1 MRLDSIDHIIADIS
15 DLTGGFV
22 WTIGKGLLG
31 DIGDMNFNNIKNKS
45 RSGGDLNMVYSL
57 LQFIADNAGI
67 ISKIAYGLGT
77 SDGISLGL
85 IGNFLD
91 LGLRC
96 SVIGNA
102 ALVKSEVKWD
112 IIDDADLSPE
122 QVADLALDLVDN
134 DLLAGME
141 PIDLSI
147 VGELRLDSV
156 DHIAADID
164 DLTSGFVWGIGK
176 GLLGDLGDMNFDA
189 IAGKQRSGG
198 DLNFVYSLL
207 QFLADNAG
215 IVSKIAYGLG
225 TDDGISLGLVGSFL
239 DLTSFYGNYNQQL
252 M

>member
-1 MRLDSIDHIIADIS
+1 MKQSTKLLSIVLAIVMAF
-15 DLTGGFV
+15 GC
-22 WTIGKGLLG
+22 
-31 DIGDMNFNNIKNKS
+31 
-45 RSGGDLNMVYSL
+45 
-57 LQFIADNAGI
+57 
-67 ISKIAYGLGT
+67 
-77 SDGISLGL
+77 
-85 IGNFLD
+85 
-91 LGLRC
+91 C

-134 DLLAGME
+134 DLLAGIE

-147 VGELRLDSV
+147 LGELRLNSIDN
-156 DHIAADID
+156 IIADIS
-164 DLTSGFVWGIGK
+164 DLTGGFVWTIGK
-176 GLLGDLGDMNFDA
+176 GLLGDIGDMSFSA
-189 IAGKQRSGG
+189 IKNKSRSGG
-198 DLNFVYSLL
+198 DLNMVNSLL

>member
-1 MRLDSIDHIIADIS
+1 MKQS
-15 DLTGGFV
+15 T
-22 WTIGKGLLG
+22 KLL
-31 DIGDMNFNNIKNKS
+31 
-45 RSGGDLNMVYSL
+45 SL
-57 LQFIADNAGI
+57 VLALVMAFG
-67 ISKIAYGLGT
+67 
-77 SDGISLGL
+77 
-85 IGNFLD
+85 
-91 LGLRC
+91 C
-96 SVIGNA
+96 MSVIGNA

-112 IIDDADLSPE
+112 CIDDADLSAE

-164 DLTSGFVWGIGK
+164 DLTGGFVWSIGK

-198 DLNFVYSLL
+198 DLNFIYSLL
-207 QFLADNAG
+207 QFIADNAS
-215 IVSKIAYGLG
+215 IVSKVAYGIG
-225 TDDGISLGLVGSFL
+225 TDNGISLGLVGSFL
-239 DLTSFYGNYNQQL
+239 DLGDINDMLGDREKQR

>member
-1 MRLDSIDHIIADIS
+1 MKQSTKLLSIVLAIVMAF
-15 DLTGGFV
+15 GC
-22 WTIGKGLLG
+22 
-31 DIGDMNFNNIKNKS
+31 
-45 RSGGDLNMVYSL
+45 
-57 LQFIADNAGI
+57 
-67 ISKIAYGLGT
+67 
-77 SDGISLGL
+77 
-85 IGNFLD
+85 
-91 LGLRC
+91 C

-112 IIDDADLSPE
+112 TIDDADLSPE

-141 PIDLSI
+141 TIDLSI

-164 DLTSGFVWGIGK
+164 ELTSGFIWAIGK

-189 IAGKQRSGG
+189 IAGKQRSNG
-198 DLNFVYSLL
+198 DINFVNSLL

-225 TDDGISLGLVGSFL
+225 TDDGISLGLVGSFP
-239 DLTSFYGNYNQQL
+239 DLTSFYGNYNQ
-252 M
+252 